1 MATQLSKS
9 SQYAI
14 QAVMYIAHAAHQR
27 ALVHVKEISNV
38 LHIPHHFLGKILQT
52 LSRHGILA
60 SQKGLKGGFSL
71 ARPPEQITLMDIIEA
86 VDGDAFRTECFLG
99 FPGCGESVPCSI
111 HEFWSDARAK
121 ILDSLRRTTI
131 ADLSAEMETKMKIPV
146 PQSSLAHQEKLQ
158 RTPIID

>member
-1 MATQLSKS
+1 MATLISKS

-14 QAVMYIAHAAHQR
+14 QAVMYVARAAHQR

-71 ARPPEQITLMDIIEA
+71 ARLPEQITLMDIIEA
-86 VDGDAFRTECFLG
+86 VDGEAFRTECFFG
-99 FPGCGESVPCSI
+99 FPGCGESTPCSI
-111 HEFWSDARAK
+111 HELWSDTRTK

-131 ADLSAEMETKMKIPV
+131 ADLSSELETRMNITV
-146 PQSSLAHQEKLQ
+146 SQSSPAQQEQRQ
-158 RTPIID
+158 RTPFTD